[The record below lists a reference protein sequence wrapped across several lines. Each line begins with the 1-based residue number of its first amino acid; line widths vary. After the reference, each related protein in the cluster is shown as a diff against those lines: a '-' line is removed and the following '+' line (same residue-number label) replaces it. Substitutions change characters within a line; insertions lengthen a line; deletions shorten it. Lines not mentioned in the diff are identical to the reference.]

1 MIDYTVYVNDYVFT
15 RGALNPC
22 LLLGAERVNKPLRMA
37 ATTARG
43 IDGVSADMVKV
54 VLDVN
59 LVKLDSGLCNR
70 ALDAAQ
76 ALDLPIVFGDTIS
89 NRLFNLLNRFTVSS
103 VSADDVLNEYNN
115 QYELFLR
122 HSCGG
127 F

>member
-70 ALDAAQ
+70 ALQAAQ
-76 ALDLPIVFGDTIS
+76 ALDLPIVYGDTIS

-103 VSADDVLNEYNN
+103 VSADVVLSEYNFDVVEN
-115 QYELFLR
+115 EVL
-122 HSCGG
+122 
-127 F
+127 

>member
-1 MIDYTVYVNDYVFT
+1 MSSRMIDYTVYVNDYVFT

-70 ALDAAQ
+70 ALQAAQ
-76 ALDLPIVFGDTIS
+76 ALDLPIVYRDTIS

-103 VSADDVLNEYNN
+103 VSADVVLSEYNFDVVEN
-115 QYELFLR
+115 EVL
-122 HSCGG
+122 
-127 F
+127 

>member
-59 LVKLDSGLCNR
+59 LEIFDGSVKTEK
-70 ALDAAQ
+70 
-76 ALDLPIVFGDTIS
+76 I
-89 NRLFNLLNRFTVSS
+89 
-103 VSADDVLNEYNN
+103 
-115 QYELFLR
+115 
-122 HSCGG
+122 
-127 F
+127 

>member
-1 MIDYTVYVNDYVFT
+1 MSSKMIDYTVYVNDYVFT

-70 ALDAAQ
+70 ALQAAQ
-76 ALDLPIVFGDTIS
+76 ALDLPIVYGDTIS

-103 VSADDVLNEYNN
+103 VSADVVLSEYNFDVVEN
-115 QYELFLR
+115 EVL
-122 HSCGG
+122 
-127 F
+127 